1 MLILYNSQTMEEAAT
16 IEEQG
21 TVVKIVENNISDYR
35 KCIDK
40 WRSDEHLQADACNI
54 KRAVQYK
61 LKLTEEIF

>member
-1 MLILYNSQTMEEAAT
+1 M
-16 IEEQG
+16 
-21 TVVKIVENNISDYR
+21 VVKIVENNISDYR

-40 WRSDEHLQADACNI
+40 WRSDEYLQADVNI